1 MPNSLERGR
10 QLRRVFHVLDI
21 LDRSHYGRSITEI
34 HEEVKELTAIDVSR
48 KTIDRDV
55 KLLRDWGFSIEPV
68 DTGDPKRACVWK
80 LDKEGLGSKLNPHG
94 TQLFSIVELLAL
106 SAASRLLF
114 PLGGTPLWEGIQS
127 FQKKLRSILP
137 ETTQEELEREL
148 GLWVVRGPAAKDYGD
163 KKGAIS
169 TINRCIYQNR
179 QLRIAYKKP
188 LEDEPRWR
196 LLEPYAILVF
206 ENSLYLLAIDTEDD
220 SSDGQS
226 PKHFKLDRIEQVEQ
240 TDDRFQPDTAF
251 DPDSFYGHS
260 IGIYHDPDTLHFRIR
275 VHQRVA
281 AWACEA
287 PFHPQQTITPDGD
300 GVILEFDGYF
310 NEIVPMVLKLGKFA
324 EVLEPAQA
332 REHMAQVGKFY
343 QEHYGE

>member
-1 MPNSLERGR
+1 MCS
-10 QLRRVFHVLDI
+10 I
-21 LDRSHYGRSITEI
+21 SSIDRDTEGQSPKYTKRSWKLTGIEI
-34 HEEVKELTAIDVSR
+34 SR

-55 KLLRDWGFSIEPV
+55 KFLRDWGFSIDSVE
-68 DTGDPKRACVWK
+68 TGDPKRPRVLK
-80 LDKEGLGSKLNPHG
+80 LDEAGLGSKLNPHG

-106 SAASRLLF
+106 SAASRLLL

-127 FQKKLRSILP
+127 FEEKLRGILP
-137 ETTQEELEREL
+137 ETTQEELEKEL
-148 GLWVVRGPAAKDYGD
+148 GLWVFRGPAAKDYSG

-169 TINRCIYQNR
+169 TINRSIYQNR

-188 LEDEPRWR
+188 LEDKSRWR
-196 LLEPYAILVF
+196 LIEPYAILVY
-206 ENSLYLLAIDTEDD
+206 ENSLYLLAIDTEDN
-220 SSDGQS
+220 SPDGQS

-240 TDDRFQPDTAF
+240 TDDRFRPDTAF
-251 DPDSFYGHS
+251 DPNSFYGHS
-260 IGIYHDPDTLHFRIR
+260 IGIYHDPQTLHFRIR

-310 NEIVPMVLKLGKFA
+310 NEIVPMVLKLGAFA
-324 EVLEPAQA
+324 EILEPTEA
-332 REHMAQVGKFY
+332 REHMAQVGNFY
-343 QEHYGE
+343 QERYGE